1 MGRPEEA
8 IAHLEKTLRLD
19 PRNPQKALWLAW
31 MSWAHYGAGRYEE
44 AVDWA
49 KQSVRLNPDAAVAYP
64 GLTVSYAQLALAS
77 SNGQLGHIDE
87 AGAAQAEVL
96 RIDPGLTLEKFKLQL
111 ADLDFDPD
119 VIERRLDGLRKAGLP
134 E

>member
-1 MGRPEEA
+1 M
-8 IAHLEKTLRLD
+8 
-19 PRNPQKALWLAW
+19 KAQWLAN
-31 MSWAHYGAGRYEE
+31 MSWAHYAAGRYEE
-44 AVDWA
+44 AVDWV

>member
-49 KQSVRLNPDAAVAYP
+49 KQSVRLNPDAFIAYR
-64 GLTVSYAQLALAS
+64 ALAA
-77 SNGQLGHIDE
+77 SNGQLGRIDE
-87 AGAAQAEVL
+87 ARAALAELL
-96 RIDPGLTLEKFKLQL
+96 RIDPDLTLEQRKQRF
-111 ADLDFDPD
+111 ADLGFDPD
-119 VIERRLDGLRKAGLP
+119 VIEHQNDGLRKAGLP